1 VSTTRTEVY
10 RDQAIVVTAVAHQDG
25 SFGWAYTING
35 ADPHTSG
42 RRSLRSEAIALAEGL
57 NAALAQID
65 DDAFREFRTS

>member
-1 VSTTRTEVY
+1 VSTRAEVY
-10 RDQAIVVTAVAHQDG
+10 RDRAIVVTSLARKDG
-25 SFGWAYTING
+25 TFGWQYTIDG
-35 ADPHTSG
+35 ADPHTSD